1 MWKAFKWVSVNGYV
15 NGYEFLNGYECTK
28 IAVQSE
34 NNDHEKNGESFHTK
48 TKKLSNGYKF
58 LRLFL
63 FYTSQ
68 KWFSFCNAHKR

>member
-1 MWKAFKWVSVNGYV
+1 MDMN
-15 NGYEFLNGYECTK
+15 FLMDMNVQKLPYKVK
-28 IAVQSE
+28 IMIM
-34 NNDHEKNGESFHTK
+34 KKIGESFHTK

-68 KWFSFCNAHKR
+68 K